1 MKVLD
6 SDGTAWTVV
15 KVWDDGDV
23 TLMDALGFEMDVTAE
38 CFDHYYKRENEE

>member
-23 TLMDALGFEMDVTAE
+23 TLMDALGLEIDRDWETL
-38 CFDHYYKRENEE
+38 RL